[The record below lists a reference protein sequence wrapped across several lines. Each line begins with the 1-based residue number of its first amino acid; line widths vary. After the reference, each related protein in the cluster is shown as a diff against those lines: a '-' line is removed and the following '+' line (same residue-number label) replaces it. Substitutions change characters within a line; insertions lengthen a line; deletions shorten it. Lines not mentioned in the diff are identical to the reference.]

1 MSSVADLLRRA
12 SLTEGLPAADLELL
26 ASRAQELALDAGELL
41 FREGEP
47 RRLFALVVA
56 GAIAIEKEVSG
67 RPERLAVFGP
77 GEALGESV
85 FLDDSRHGTSARAV
99 ERSRCLVLSTE
110 AVHSLLDERPLL
122 YAALVSRAGRIIAQ
136 RLRRADATLV
146 GRGRTLGFAGTRTRI
161 EHDLL
166 GE

>member
-1 MSSVADLLRRA
+1 MSAPVDLLRRA

-26 ASRAQELALDAGELL
+26 ASRASMLQLAAGELV
-41 FREGEP
+41 FREGEQ
-47 RRLFALVVA
+47 RRLFALVA
-56 GAIAIEKEVSG
+56 SGSIAIEKEVSG

-77 GEALGESV
+77 GEAIGESA
-85 FLDDSRHGTSARAV
+85 FLDDSRHGTSARAL
-99 ERSRCLVLSTE
+99 EPSRCLVLSTE
-110 AVHSLLDERPLL
+110 AVHALLDERPLL